1 VRRPFGKIGTSGPY
15 GQGPYFKG
23 LAPHGSVTYLQILEV
38 HAMTLDAFLET
49 VYVPLRLRGRSRESV
64 RLLRHAITQFS
75 RWLGRPSLLDD
86 LDDLVVSQFLAAR
99 AAKLSPNSVARERS
113 GILALWNLA
122 QARGLVRL
130 RPCVAPE
137 LVPEQTPRAFT
148 ADELVRLAAAARLAS
163 GWIGPVPAQVFFPA
177 LIAVGLETGERINA
191 ILRTPR
197 HCWHRPTLTVPARI
211 RKGGRVERV
220 YELSPEAC
228 DLVDQVVRHEGPTVF
243 WWVASDT
250 ALRKRWKT
258 ITRRAGLGEGREVQF
273 HALRRS
279 TASHLAAAG
288 LDATAYL
295 GHSTDR
301 TTRRSYYDP
310 RVVNANRPKAWQS
323 LPRVFKPDPEPPA
336 RSA

>member
-1 VRRPFGKIGTSGPY
+1 
-15 GQGPYFKG
+15 
-23 LAPHGSVTYLQILEV
+23 
-38 HAMTLDAFLET
+38 MTLDAFLET
-49 VYVPLRLRGRSRESV
+49 VYVPLRLRGRSPESV

-75 RWLGRPSLLDD
+75 RFLGRPALLDD
-86 LDDLVVSQFLAAR
+86 LDDLVVSQWLTKMAE
-99 AAKLSPNSVARERS
+99 KKSPNSVARERS

-122 QARGLVRL
+122 QGRGLVKL
-130 RPCVAPE
+130 RPTVAPE
-137 LVPEQTPRAFT
+137 LVPQSTPRAFT
-148 ADELVRLAAAARLAS
+148 ADELARLAQAAKWSS
-163 GWIGPVPAQVFFPA
+163 GWVGPIPAATFFQA

-191 ILRTPR
+191 ILSTPR
-197 HCWHRPTLTVPARI
+197 HCWQRPTLVVPASV
-211 RKGGRVERV
+211 RKGRRQERV

-228 DLVDQVVRHEGPTVF
+228 DLVDAVSRHEGPTVF

-258 ITRRAGLGEGREVQF
+258 ITRRAGLGEGRDVQF

-288 LDATAYL
+288 LDATSYL

-301 TTRRSYYDP
+301 ITRRSYLDP
-310 RVVNANRPKAWQS
+310 RVVDSRRPKAWQS
-323 LPRVFKPDPEPPA
+323 LPRVFRPDPEPPA